1 VRFRAP
7 LHPHTFESSKS
18 NQMKSII
25 TAVILFIAT
34 AAFAQNT
41 ISGKVVDKRK
51 IYLANIY
58 IDGTYDGAT
67 TNENG
72 QFSFST
78 TATGNQVL
86 ISFLVYETS
95 KTTINVADFQN
106 KQSFY

>member
-1 VRFRAP
+1 MF
-7 LHPHTFESSKS
+7 PHTFESSKS

-25 TAVILFIAT
+25 TAVILFITT

-51 IYLANIY
+51 IYCWTNIY

-86 ISFLVYETS
+86 IAFFLFMKLVKQQLMLLIS
-95 KTTINVADFQN
+95 K
-106 KQSFY
+106 

>member
-1 VRFRAP
+1 MFP
-7 LHPHTFESSKS
+7 LHLNHQNQTKWNQLLQQSFYLSQQLHLLKIPFREKS
-18 NQMKSII
+18 WQKGK
-25 TAVILFIAT
+25 FIA
-34 AAFAQNT
+34 
-41 ISGKVVDKRK
+41 
-51 IYLANIY
+51 ANIY

-86 ISFLVYETS
+86 IAFVYETS
-95 KTTINVADFQN
+95 KTTINVADFKI